1 MKPFLGIDLT
11 IDKKNEQLNGSNFLV
26 QEPSLASSELLN
38 FSMKESD
45 ETVEKSKLPLPLRIT
60 QFICGIVSLLII
72 SGIARATVSLAEGY
86 QNAPYL
92 FWVAGICAVIWLVL
106 WTWSKQKAKTV
117 LETSESIQTFSDL
130 DKVACTIYDEL
141 SVPADAKSVDILSFF
156 YKTKDGNVKMQTKG
170 MQTALCFNP
179 EFRVFADTQN
189 LYLANLDGK
198 YAFPLYSIIAFRTIK
213 KRISIIG
220 WNKEE
225 PFNKGF
231 YKQYKLT
238 VNNYGSVFCKYYHI
252 LEISHQGETFGI
264 YIPCYE
270 SSIFEE
276 LIGLEADP
284 K

>member
-11 IDKKNEQLNGSNFLV
+11 IDKKNEQLNGNNFLV
-26 QEPSLASSELLN
+26 LEPSLASSELLS
-38 FSMKESD
+38 FSMKEND
-45 ETVEKSKLPLPLRIT
+45 ATIEKSKLPLPLRIT
-60 QFICGIVSLLII
+60 QFTCGIVSLLII
-72 SGIARATVSLAEGY
+72 SSIMRAAVPLAEGY
-86 QNAPYL
+86 RNAPYL
-92 FWVAGICAVIWLVL
+92 FWVAGICAAIWLVL

-117 LETSESIQTFSDL
+117 LETDESIQTFSDL
-130 DKVACTIYDEL
+130 DKVACTIFDEL
-141 SVPADAKSVDILSFF
+141 SVPDDAKSVDILSFF
-156 YKTKDGNVKMQTKG
+156 YKTKDGNIKMQTKG

-179 EFRVFADTQN
+179 EFKVFADTQN

-198 YAFPLYSIIAFRTIK
+198 YAFPLYSIIAFHTIK
-213 KRISIIG
+213 KRISMIG

-238 VNNYGSVFCKYYHI
+238 ANNYGNIFCKYYHI
-252 LEISHQGETFGI
+252 LEVNHQGETFGI

-270 SSIFEE
+270 LSIFEE
-276 LIGLEADP
+276 LIGLKAEP